1 MVGDGPAAEAC
12 RRAVAHVLYLDD
24 DDERDRWRS
33 VLAQCEAALLDGTPP
48 PRPGMVNLD
57 VARALADVEQAPPQI
72 DALNAR
78 DNSGHDRT
86 AG

>member
-1 MVGDGPAAEAC
+1 MDADDAAARAVGAVPGDGPAAHAC

-57 VARALADVEQAPPQI
+57 VARALAEAERSLAPKSTP
-72 DALNAR
+72 
-78 DNSGHDRT
+78 
-86 AG
+86 